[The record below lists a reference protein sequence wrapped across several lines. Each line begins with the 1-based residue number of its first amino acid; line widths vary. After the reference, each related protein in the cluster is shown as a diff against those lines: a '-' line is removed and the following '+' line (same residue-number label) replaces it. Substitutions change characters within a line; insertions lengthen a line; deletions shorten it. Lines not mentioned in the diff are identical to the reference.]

1 MPTST
6 IVRKHGTVSP
16 RQALDPVTLKTP
28 KLTGLNYPISTNPEN
43 GYFSKN
49 SNLNLIKSNLN
60 SLIRTERGE
69 RFMRPDY
76 GCSLRRFIME
86 PLDES
91 LFAIIREEVTLAVRK
106 YLKTVSVQKLQVF
119 DTETSQLKVNLF
131 CSVRDSVSTA
141 FNIGVTV

>member
-1 MPTST
+1 
-6 IVRKHGTVSP
+6 
-16 RQALDPVTLKTP
+16 
-28 KLTGLNYPISTNPEN
+28 
-43 GYFSKN
+43 
-49 SNLNLIKSNLN
+49 
-60 SLIRTERGE
+60 
-69 RFMRPDY
+69 
-76 GCSLRRFIME
+76 ME